1 MRLPILYALTE
12 GTHVECNAAPWS
24 PISAPALHFEA
35 PDPRRYPCLELAR
48 EAARTGGSAPI
59 VLNAANEEAVAA
71 LLDTRLRF
79 LGIPRVIEE
88 ALSGTSLEAASS
100 VEEALEIDRDTRIR
114 VRETILTQSAS

>member
-1 MRLPILYALTE
+1 
-12 GTHVECNAAPWS
+12 
-24 PISAPALHFEA
+24 
-35 PDPRRYPCLELAR
+35 
-48 EAARTGGSAPI
+48 

-71 LLDTRLRF
+71 LLDSRLRF

-88 ALSGTSLEAASS
+88 ALSGTSLEAANS